1 MEFQQFSFCGMERFE
16 RVRDKLYA
24 FLSPSLPMDDYD
36 FQQAVE
42 EAVEN
47 AGRYSVDGPFKAR
60 ICIKARLTDTDAA
73 VTVLSKTTPFD
84 ALAYQKKLQRLLE
97 NPETRNMSW
106 GDYVG
111 TSLESS
117 GFWYMLTGCDYLY
130 VEANGQSVTL
140 VKSFLHPSDE
150 ESVTRISALVPRF
163 LVKRNGVIL

>member
-1 MEFQQFSFCGMERFE
+1 MEFQQFTFRGMDRFE
-16 RVRDKLYA
+16 SIRDKLYG
-24 FLSPSLPMDDYD
+24 FLSPAFPAADYD
-36 FQQAVE
+36 FQQAIE

-47 AGRYSVDGPFKAR
+47 AGRYSVDGPFKAH